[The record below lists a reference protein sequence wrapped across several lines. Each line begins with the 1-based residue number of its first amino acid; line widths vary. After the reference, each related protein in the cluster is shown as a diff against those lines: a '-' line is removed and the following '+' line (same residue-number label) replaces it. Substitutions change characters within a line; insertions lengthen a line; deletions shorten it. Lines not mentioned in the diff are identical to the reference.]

1 MIRKIFCIF
10 MTIALCA
17 CLCAC
22 GRPGPGYS
30 YDTLFE
36 RVQSYNDC
44 DVYRHV
50 ETNVLYVYSGSGF
63 SVMFN
68 ADGTPMVWN
77 GH

>member
-10 MTIALCA
+10 MAIALCM

-22 GRPGPGYS
+22 GQPSSGYNRN
-30 YDTLFE
+30 TLFE

-44 DVYRHV
+44 QVYRHI
-50 ETNVLYVYSGSGF
+50 ETNVLYVYFGHGF
-63 SVMFN
+63 TALVN